1 MCEYCKD
8 LPADKDKENMTFI
21 ESLASKEFVLCG
33 SYNDGYIQ
41 LKIKYCPVCGRDLNE
56 PKYEGEDDYI
66 YDDECDYDVYALW
79 RGAQ

>member
-8 LPADKDKENMTFI
+8 LPTDKDKENMSFI

-33 SYNDGYIQ
+33 SYNDGYRQ
-41 LKIKYCPVCGRDLNE
+41 LKINYCPVCGRNLNE

-66 YDDECDYDVYALW
+66 YDDECDLMCMLYGG
-79 RGAQ
+79 GAQ